1 MIPRTERDEM
11 GNPKPGDFPIGSALS
26 RAAAR
31 MLLKN
36 QRDTRKRI
44 ELVTNVLFSSPDFT
58 DKQELDKKNPHASA
72 WRDCGDVLMRILYV
86 PPGMTEDEARRVLD
100 RHIDS

>member
-1 MIPRTERDEM
+1 MS
-11 GNPKPGDFPIGSALS
+11 NPKPGDFPIGSALS

-44 ELVTNVLFSSPDFT
+44 ELVTNVLLT
-58 DKQELDKKNPHASA
+58 DKQELDPTKPHTSD
-72 WRDCGDVLMRILYV
+72 WQDFGEVLLRFVYV
-86 PPGMTEDEARRVLD
+86 PDGMSVERDATRSVVN
-100 RHIDS
+100 

>member
-1 MIPRTERDEM
+1 MS
-11 GNPKPGDFPIGSALS
+11 NPKPGDFPVGSALS

-44 ELVTNVLFSSPDFT
+44 ELVTNVNLPSSPDFT
-58 DKQELDKKNPHASA
+58 GTQ
-72 WRDCGDVLMRILYV
+72 
-86 PPGMTEDEARRVLD
+86 VLD
-100 RHIDS
+100 LSKSHTFDWQDFGEVLWRFVYIPASEAGSRGNYLGKRSRIN

>member
-1 MIPRTERDEM
+1 MS
-11 GNPKPGDFPIGSALS
+11 NPKPGDFPIGSALS

-44 ELVTNVLFSSPDFT
+44 QIVTNAFFAAWQDEAVGGP
-58 DKQELDKKNPHASA
+58 LDASKPLA
-72 WRDCGDVLMRILYV
+72 TPWIDNAETLVRILYV
-86 PPGMTEDEARRVLD
+86 PDGMTKEEAMRIVD
-100 RHIDS
+100 RTN

>member
-1 MIPRTERDEM
+1 MS
-11 GNPKPGDFPIGSALS
+11 NPKPGDFPIGSALS

-44 ELVTNVLFSSPDFT
+44 ELVTNVFFSSPNFI
-58 DKQELDKKNPHASA
+58 DKQELDPTKQHTSD
-72 WRDCGDVLMRILYV
+72 WQDFGEVLLRFVYV
-86 PPGMTEDEARRVLD
+86 PNGMSVKRGAPDL
-100 RHIDS
+100 HF

>member
-1 MIPRTERDEM
+1 MS
-11 GNPKPGDFPIGSALS
+11 NPKPGDFPIGSALS

-44 ELVTNVLFSSPDFT
+44 ELVTNVLFPSPNFT
-58 DKQELDKKNPHASA
+58 EKQELDSTKPYTSD
-72 WRDCGDVLMRILYV
+72 WQDFGEMLLRF
-86 PPGMTEDEARRVLD
+86 
-100 RHIDS
+100 

>member
-1 MIPRTERDEM
+1 MS
-11 GNPKPGDFPIGSALS
+11 NPKPGDFPIGSALS

-44 ELVTNVLFSSPDFT
+44 ELVTNVLFPSPNCT
-58 DKQELDKKNPHASA
+58 DKQELDGTKLDASG
-72 WRDCGDVLMRILYV
+72 WQDFGEVLLRFVYV
-86 PPGMTEDEARRVLD
+86 PNGMSIESGAPDLRF
-100 RHIDS
+100 

>member
-1 MIPRTERDEM
+1 MS
-11 GNPKPGDFPIGSALS
+11 NPKPGDFPIGSALS

-44 ELVTNVLFSSPDFT
+44 QMVTNAFF
-58 DKQELDKKNPHASA
+58 A
-72 WRDCGDVLMRILYV
+72 
-86 PPGMTEDEARRVLD
+86 EDEAGRPLD
-100 RHIDS
+100 TSKPLATPWTGNAETLVRILCVPDGMTKEEAMRIVDRMN

>member
-1 MIPRTERDEM
+1 MS
-11 GNPKPGDFPIGSALS
+11 NPKPGDFPIGSALS

-36 QRDTRKRI
+36 QRDTRRRI

-58 DKQELDKKNPHASA
+58 DKQELDPTKPHTSD
-72 WRDCGDVLMRILYV
+72 WQDFGEMLLRFVYV
-86 PPGMTEDEARRVLD
+86 PDGMSCPDPQGFRDLPADEA
-100 RHIDS
+100 

>member
-1 MIPRTERDEM
+1 MS
-11 GNPKPGDFPIGSALS
+11 NPKPGDFPIGSAFS

-44 ELVTNVLFSSPDFT
+44 QLVTNVLFPNSFT
-58 DKQELDKKNPHASA
+58 DKQELEPTKPHTDG
-72 WRDCGDVLMRILYV
+72 WQDFGEVLMRVVYM
-86 PPGMTEDEARRVLD
+86 PRSMNEDEARK
-100 RHIDS
+100 I

>member
-1 MIPRTERDEM
+1 MS
-11 GNPKPGDFPIGSALS
+11 NPKPGDFPIGSALS

-44 ELVTNVLFSSPDFT
+44 ELVTNVLFARPNFT
-58 DKQELDKKNPHASA
+58 ETQELDETKPHAFD
-72 WRDCGDVLMRILYV
+72 WQDFGEVLFRFVYV
-86 PPGMTEDEARRVLD
+86 PNGMSIDEAYRQIESGATGSVVN
-100 RHIDS
+100 